1 MQFARV
7 IASTTDA
14 DFSILLS
21 LAGHARG
28 KYAGHAVR
36 VYKRRSEVPEWLR
49 FNPYVLD
56 YYRSNLTVSECVAS
70 VFAIHN
76 ETGGSPHLLSFQ
88 KPSIDSLPA
97 TKHTQHA
104 IFVRA

>member
-1 MQFARV
+1 V
-7 IASTTDA
+7 LT
-14 DFSILLS
+14 LLFFFC
-21 LAGHARG
+21 LWLVRCGHAR
-28 KYAGHAVR
+28 KYPGHAVR

-76 ETGGSPHLLSFQ
+76 ETGGSPHLSSPF
-88 KPSIDSLPA
+88 
-97 TKHTQHA
+97 
-104 IFVRA
+104 